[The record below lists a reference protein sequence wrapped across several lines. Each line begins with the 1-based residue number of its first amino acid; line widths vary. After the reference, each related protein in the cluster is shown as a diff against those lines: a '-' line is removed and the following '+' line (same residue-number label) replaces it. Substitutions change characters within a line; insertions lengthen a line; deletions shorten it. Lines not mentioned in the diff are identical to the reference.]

1 MGIFSLLS
9 VYVRQNNII
18 WCAFLLVYRIIGKY
32 SVSIGTIRGNVFR
45 SVIGFIKLMFINGKD
60 IIKTNYVQILV
71 FPVFCWYL
79 YKFNNGKLV
88 FGDHLNHQTSFHPT
102 QFLYLL
108 IFIVVNLPITFN
120 DFGYTIKETFARLYF
135 SRHALAAYLFLVSV
149 SIILV
154 DKWTIVHPF
163 ILADNRHYIFYIY
176 RYFKWSK
183 YILCLIYPFCL
194 ICIIRLIVN
203 SNEKLVKLILWGFSS
218 MLYLMLTPLV

>member
-1 MGIFSLLS
+1 LS

>member
-135 SRHALAAYLFLVSV
+135 SRHALAAYLFLV
-149 SIILV
+149 
-154 DKWTIVHPF
+154 
-163 ILADNRHYIFYIY
+163 
-176 RYFKWSK
+176 
-183 YILCLIYPFCL
+183 
-194 ICIIRLIVN
+194 
-203 SNEKLVKLILWGFSS
+203 
-218 MLYLMLTPLV
+218 